1 VTGRLHLALLAA
13 LLAGAAHADEPAG
26 GPTRRFTLA
35 GEASGTLSPV
45 DWGYFNNADYGN
57 NTLRE
62 VYLSLSAEG
71 RLGRRLSVLGEVRTE
86 NRHEPR
92 VYALYVRARP
102 WLERSFDVQAGMIPP
117 VFGSFPRRRYGSGNP
132 LVGQPLAYQYLTN
145 VRNDAVPAT
154 ADDVFRMRAS
164 GWRVSYPLGSTEWR
178 EGVPLASARRWDT
191 GVQARL
197 GVRHWELTAALT
209 QGCLGSPRVEDDN
222 GGKQV
227 SGRAAWR
234 PVTGLVLGASGSR
247 GAYLA
252 DEVVRLL
259 PPGRS
264 YHQRAWGADV
274 EYSRHYWLVRGE
286 GVWTSWDSPVWT
298 TPLRA
303 RALSGE
309 ARYKLVP
316 GAWVAARVDHLGF
329 SEVQGT
335 QGRVTWDAPVWR
347 LEAGGGFALRR
358 NLLLKASWQNNWRD
372 GGRIRSKGMA
382 TAQVLYWF

>member
-1 VTGRLHLALLAA
+1 MPAF
-13 LLAGAAHADEPAG
+13 ADEPAAA
-26 GPTRRFTLA
+26 PTRRVTLA

-45 DWGYFNNADYGN
+45 DWGYFNNTDYGHS
-57 NTLRE
+57 TLRE
-62 VYLSLSAEG
+62 LYLALSAEG
-71 RLGRRLSVLGEVRTE
+71 RLGQRLSVLGEVRTE
-86 NRHEPR
+86 NLNQPR

-102 WLERSFDVQAGMIPP
+102 WRERSFDLQAGMIPP
-117 VFGSFPRRRYGSGNP
+117 VFGSFPRRRYGAGNP
-132 LVGQPLAYQYLTN
+132 LVGLPLAYQYLTN
-145 VRNDAVPAT
+145 VRSDSVPAT
-154 ADDVFRMRAS
+154 PDDVLRMRAS
-164 GWRVSYPLGSTEWR
+164 GWRVTYPLGSTDWD
-178 EGVPLASARRWDT
+178 EGLPLASARRWDT

-197 GVRHWELTAALT
+197 GLRQWELTAALT
-209 QGCLGSPRVEDDN
+209 QGCLGSPRVDDDN

-234 PVTGLVLGASGSR
+234 PLTGLVLGASGSR

-252 DEVVRLL
+252 DDVVRLL
-259 PPGRS
+259 PSDRP

-274 EYSRHYWLVRGE
+274 EYSRGYWLVRGE
-286 GVWTSWDSPVWT
+286 GVWTSWDSSVWP

-329 SEVQGT
+329 SEVQTTLGP
-335 QGRVTWDAPVWR
+335 VTWDAPVWR
-347 LEAGGGFALRR
+347 LEAGGGYALRR